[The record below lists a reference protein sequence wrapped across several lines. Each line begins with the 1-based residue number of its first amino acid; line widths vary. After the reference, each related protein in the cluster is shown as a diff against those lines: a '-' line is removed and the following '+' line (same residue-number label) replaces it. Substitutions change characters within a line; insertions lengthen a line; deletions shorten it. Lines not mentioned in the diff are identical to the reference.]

1 MSDIQKHFLCMP
13 SMISNDICE
22 EYPLPITELYMLRT
36 YNITVPSIA
45 VRDNLR
51 RVGTFRGN
59 CAGL

>member
-1 MSDIQKHFLCMP
+1 ML